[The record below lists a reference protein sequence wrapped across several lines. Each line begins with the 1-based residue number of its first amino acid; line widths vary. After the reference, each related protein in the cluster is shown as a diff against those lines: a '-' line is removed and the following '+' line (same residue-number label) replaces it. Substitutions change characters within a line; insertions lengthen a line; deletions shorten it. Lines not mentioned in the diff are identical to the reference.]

1 MKKHQFEEITAAL
14 SLLICL
20 AAYSLDIKWLFYII
34 KWLFY
39 IYAFKAVGD
48 TLSAVYAAAKSLKKE
63 KLKKKIKQLE
73 QELK

>member
-20 AAYSLDIKWLFYII
+20 AAYSLDI